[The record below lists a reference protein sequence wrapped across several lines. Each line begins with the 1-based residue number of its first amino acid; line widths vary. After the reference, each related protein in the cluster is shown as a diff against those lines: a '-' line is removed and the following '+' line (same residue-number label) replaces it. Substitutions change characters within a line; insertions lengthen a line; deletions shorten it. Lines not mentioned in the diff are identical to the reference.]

1 MVYRVSKRFV
11 VLKYIEPIFISTFI
25 PVLLFLASTFTN
37 VEIDSELNE
46 VVIDFMVVSFVIL
59 MIYSHYRVQT
69 YRNTVLVVDK
79 NGVVL
84 RESKRTKVYLWT
96 EIERLEVN
104 LSAQHVVKIRVF
116 PQEKEMSV
124 FFMHNI
130 DNLISDINSVE
141 ESIRPMIVSTEINHA
156 NHLY

>member
-11 VLKYIEPIFISTFI
+11 VLKYLEPIFISTFI
-25 PVLLFLASTFTN
+25 PVLLFLVSTFTN

-46 VVIDFMVVSFVIL
+46 AVVDFMVVSFVIL
-59 MIYSHYRVQT
+59 IIYSHYRVQT

-116 PQEKEMSV
+116 PQEKEMRV

-130 DNLISDINSVE
+130 DNLINDINSVD
-141 ESIRPMIVSTEINHA
+141 ESIRPMVVSKEINHA
-156 NHLY
+156 NQL

>member
-11 VLKYIEPIFISTFI
+11 VLKYLEPIFISTFI
-25 PVLLFLASTFTN
+25 PVLLFLVSTFTN

-46 VVIDFMVVSFVIL
+46 AVVDFMVASFVIL
-59 MIYSHYRVQT
+59 IIYSHYRVQT

-116 PQEKEMSV
+116 PQEKEMRV

-130 DNLISDINSVE
+130 DNLINDINSVD
-141 ESIRPMIVSTEINHA
+141 ESIRPMIVSKEINHA
-156 NHLY
+156 NQL

>member
-11 VLKYIEPIFISTFI
+11 VLKYLEPIFISTFI
-25 PVLLFLASTFTN
+25 PALLFLVSTFTN

-46 VVIDFMVVSFVIL
+46 AVVDFMVVSFVIL
-59 MIYSHYRVQT
+59 IIYSHYRVQT

-104 LSAQHVVKIRVF
+104 FSAQHVVKIRVF
-116 PQEKEMSV
+116 PQEKEMRV

-130 DNLISDINSVE
+130 DNLINDINFVD
-141 ESIRPMIVSTEINHA
+141 ESIRPMIVSKEINHA
-156 NHLY
+156 NQL

>member
-11 VLKYIEPIFISTFI
+11 VLKYLEPIFISTFI
-25 PVLLFLASTFTN
+25 PVLLFLVSTFTN

-46 VVIDFMVVSFVIL
+46 AVVDFMVVSFVIL

-104 LSAQHVVKIRVF
+104 LSAQHVVRIRVF
-116 PQEKEMSV
+116 PQEKEMRV

-130 DNLISDINSVE
+130 DNLINDINSVD
-141 ESIRPMIVSTEINHA
+141 ESIRLMIVSKEINHA
-156 NHLY
+156 NQL

>member
-1 MVYRVSKRFV
+1 MVYRVSKRFI
-11 VLKYIEPIFISTFI
+11 VLKYLEPIFISTFI
-25 PVLLFLASTFTN
+25 PVLLFLVSTFTN

-46 VVIDFMVVSFVIL
+46 AVVDFMVVSFVIL
-59 MIYSHYRVQT
+59 IIYSHYRVQT

-116 PQEKEMSV
+116 PQEKEMRV

-130 DNLISDINSVE
+130 DNLINDINSVD
-141 ESIRPMIVSTEINHA
+141 ESIRPMIVSKEINHA
-156 NHLY
+156 NQL

>member
-11 VLKYIEPIFISTFI
+11 VLKYLEPIFISTFI
-25 PVLLFLASTFTN
+25 PVLLFLVSTFTN

-46 VVIDFMVVSFVIL
+46 AVVDFMVVSFVIL

-116 PQEKEMSV
+116 PQEKEMRV

-130 DNLISDINSVE
+130 DNLINDINSVD
-141 ESIRPMIVSTEINHA
+141 ESIRPMIVSKEINHA
-156 NHLY
+156 NQL